1 MENSFEIKDGD
12 LIVTVK
18 NAKEE
23 LAKYYQ
29 RALEGCCSEV
39 TIRGFRKGKAPLDV
53 ASKAVDPQMLNDRFT
68 RKVIDESFKSYIKD
82 EKVLEQIKNSTING
96 TVPSVDL
103 PEPHDGSIVSFI
115 YPVKPIVTK
124 LADYKDIDSK
134 VVEKKVDAKAIDAEL
149 SRLAL
154 EEAELI
160 PTTEEAKLGDMMT
173 IEVKGSINGIDRPE
187 LAEKSIELELG
198 AHKFVPGFEE
208 NLKGHKEGD
217 NVSFTVTLPSN
228 YPEGLADKEALFS
241 VKVLGVKEKK
251 VPQIDDEFATVQS
264 TYNDA
269 TDLSSLKEKISE
281 KLSKDY
287 ATTYRNQKYSVL
299 IQKVMDASEFAI
311 DEKNLKNAIV
321 SIQKRQDEEQVS
333 KQGLDLLTYLKLV
346 GMSEETYENNVYA
359 NNLAQLKAAA
369 IAEAIRSGEKMK
381 APNAKLLAQ
390 VAKERFGVDDF
401 AKLKEDMAKSFKE
414 HNPSSSEDQV
424 NEFVADRLEPITKQA
439 ELDQV
444 VEFVIANNK

>member
-18 NAKEE
+18 NTKEE
-23 LAKYYQ
+23 LAKFYQ
-29 RALEGCCSEV
+29 RALEGCCAEV

-53 ASKAVDPQMLNDRFT
+53 ASKAVDPQALNDRFT
-68 RKVIDESFKSYIKD
+68 RKVIDESFKSYIKGK
-82 EKVLEQIKNSTING
+82 EILEQIKEKTING

-103 PEPHDGSIVSFI
+103 PEPHDGSVVCFI
-115 YPVKPIVTK
+115 YPVKPVVTK
-124 LADYKDIDSK
+124 LADYKGLDSGVK
-134 VVEKKVDAKAIDAEL
+134 EQTVDEKAVNGEL

-160 PTTEEAKLGDMMT
+160 PTDGEAKLGDMVT

-208 NLKGHKEGD
+208 NIKGHKSGD
-217 NVSFTVTLPSN
+217 SVSFTVTLPGN
-228 YPEGLADKEALFS
+228 YPEGLANKEALFS
-241 VKVLGVKEKK
+241 VKVLGVKSKK
-251 VPQIDDEFATVQS
+251 VPQIDDVFATVQS
-264 TYNDA
+264 TYADA
-269 TDLSSLKEKISE
+269 SDLASLKEKISE

-287 ATTYRNQKYSVL
+287 STTYRNQKYSVL

-311 DEKNLKNAIV
+311 DEKNLKTTIVNA
-321 SIQKRQDEEQVS
+321 QRKQDEEQVS
-333 KQGLDLLTYLKLV
+333 RQGLDLPTYLKLI
-346 GMSEETYENNVYA
+346 GMSEETYANNVYA
-359 NNLAQLKAAA
+359 NNVAQLKAAA
-369 IAEAIRSGEKMK
+369 IAEAIRSAEKID
-381 APNAKLLAQ
+381 APSAELLAG
-390 VAKERFGVDDF
+390 VAKDRFGVDDY
-401 AKLKEDMAKSFKE
+401 AQLKDNIEKSFKE
-414 HNPSSSEDQV
+414 HNPSASDEEV
-424 NEFVADRLEPITKQA
+424 NEFVLDRLEPIVKQA